1 MKVSFWLKMKPIVVC
16 RGILYDVV
24 NDVESRRRPAGR
36 ELAEFRDDTARALGP
51 EPPILSVQPA
61 EPARRSLR
69 PPTATR
75 CLENDGRERAADAV
89 LTSPRRKEVG
99 EVGDGEIVEP
109 LNECRFAGAAHDS
122 ERTVR
127 RAFTVGQPRNPGEPL
142 VITVPEC
149 FDQSRERVVSVTAA
163 QEIDKGEHAV

>member
-1 MKVSFWLKMKPIVVC
+1 MCNQFRKHLVQEQV
-16 RGILYDVV
+16 RHDVV

-109 LNECRFAGAAHDS
+109 LNECRFAASGAVFWLRFAPVLRTIPS
-122 ERTVR
+122 EPSVVR
-127 RAFTVGQPRNPGEPL
+127 
-142 VITVPEC
+142 
-149 FDQSRERVVSVTAA
+149 SR
-163 QEIDKGEHAV
+163 